1 MANNPV
7 VDLLAKQSTAKLRTM
22 QSDIQQ
28 QINDLMLQAQW
39 IKRAIE
45 EKSGTQTT
53 VDAPTDA
60 GPRLKRTAPKRR
72 STGTSAAIRQVIE
85 GGDPER
91 VWLPG
96 EVVREVKA
104 RGVTSSA
111 AAIRVALRRMGED
124 GLLAR
129 GPNGEGWKL
138 ASVNGS
144 SASEPSTDA
153 PSVGLGGMD
162 GGTSWPPDDR
172 SGAQAAPNQFDYAS

>member
-1 MANNPV
+1 MASNPV

-22 QSDIQQ
+22 QGDIQQ

-45 EKSGTQTT
+45 EKGGTRTT
-53 VDAPTDA
+53 ADVPADAES
-60 GPRLKRTAPKRR
+60 RLTAPIRR
-72 STGTSAAIRQVIE
+72 NTGTNAAIRQVIE

-104 RGVTSSA
+104 RGITSSA
-111 AAIRVALRRMGED
+111 AAIRVALRRMGEG

-144 SASEPSTDA
+144 SASEPSTGA

-162 GGTSWPPDDR
+162 GATSWPPNDR
-172 SGAQAAPNQFDYAS
+172 SGAQAAPNQSGYTS